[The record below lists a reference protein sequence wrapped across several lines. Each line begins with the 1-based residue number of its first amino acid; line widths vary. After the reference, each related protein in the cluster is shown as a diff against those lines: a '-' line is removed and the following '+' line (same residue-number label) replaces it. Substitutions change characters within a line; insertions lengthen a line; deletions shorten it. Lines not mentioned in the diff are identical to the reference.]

1 MSAQEGP
8 DIGREAFDHF
18 PHWMHLSFYAISA
31 LAVVIFLFGIWLHA
45 RRYWA
50 ARRNIGRFDLRSMPL
65 KLWVAFQ
72 KLTLQRSRLWRNDRF
87 TGIAHDLVLWG
98 FVVLVIGTVIMTLEE
113 DVAELFFG
121 VHFLKGTLYL
131 VYSFVL
137 DVFGIVFIVGMMMM
151 FYRRSGDRTPRLDYS
166 DEDSTDGSEGRGA
179 SLGTFLMDDKLFLF
193 LLVIAGFTGYFAEGI
208 RIYRDDTPF
217 ADEWSPIGVGL
228 AALVGVA
235 NLSADTATDIHQVLW
250 WIHAIGA
257 LAFVAYIPHSKAMH
271 MLSGFGSLVFHDE
284 QAGKRLEAPI
294 NEEPS
299 GFTQLSDFSWVQL
312 MQMDAC
318 VRCGRCHESCPAQ
331 ASGLPLSPR
340 GLVLNFKAHSQGL
353 NGNGGETQPLVGDSI
368 GQTTLW
374 SCTTCM
380 ACMDACP
387 LHIEHLPL
395 IVEGRRYL
403 VNQGMLDGGV
413 QTALEALGRYGNS
426 FKRPAKGR
434 AKWSKKAE
442 PAVKDARKEPVEY
455 LWYLGDY
462 ATYDKRC
469 QDVTKVTAGVMVKL
483 GIDFGTLKE
492 GEKNSGNDARR
503 IGEEGLFDMLQEQ
516 NLEALQAAEY
526 THLVTTDPHTYHT
539 FKHEYPTLN
548 KGRILHSSELLAELL
563 QNGQLKF
570 TNQLKGKV
578 TFHDPC
584 YLGRYNS
591 VYDAPRDVLKATGL
605 DLIEMERCRSN
616 SYCCGAGGG
625 RIWMEELEGETERPA
640 ESRVKEAASLGD
652 VDTLV
657 VACPKDYVMFQDAV
671 KTAGL
676 EDSLQIKDLFELV
689 EEAL

>member
-1 MSAQEGP
+1 MTEA
-8 DIGREAFDHF
+8 GREAFDQF
-18 PHWMHLSFYAISA
+18 PHWAHLSFYFISLLAI
-31 LAVVIFLFGIWLHA
+31 VIFLYGAWLHA
-45 RRYWA
+45 ARYLG
-50 ARRNIGRFDLRSMPL
+50 ARRNIGRFDLRALPF
-65 KLWVAFQ
+65 KVIEAFQ
-72 KLTLQRSRLWRNDRF
+72 KITLNRSRIWRNDRF
-87 TGIAHDLVLWG
+87 AGIAHDMVLWG
-98 FVVLVIGTVIMTLEE
+98 FIVLAIGTVIMTLEE

-121 VHFLKGTLYL
+121 IHFLKGPLYL
-131 VYSFVL
+131 VYSLIL
-137 DVFGIVFIVGMMMM
+137 DIFGIVFILGMAMMY
-151 FYRRSGDRTPRLDYS
+151 YRRTGGQTPRLDYS
-166 DEDSTDGSEGRGA
+166 DQDSTDGTDDKRA

-193 LLVIAGFTGYFAEGI
+193 LLVLAGLTGFLAEGF
-208 RIYRDDTPF
+208 RIYRDDTTF

-228 AALVGVA
+228 AGLLGAVDLGA
-235 NLSADTATDIHQVLW
+235 AAAKDIHLVLW

-257 LAFVAYIPHSKAMH
+257 LAFVAYLPHSKALH
-271 MLSGFGSLVFHDE
+271 MVAGFGSLVFADE
-284 QAGKRLEAPI
+284 KAGKRLEAPVSD
-294 NEEPS
+294 EPS
-299 GFTQLSDFSWVQL
+299 GFAQLSDYTWAQML
-312 MQMDAC
+312 QMDAC

-340 GLVLNFKAHSQGL
+340 GLILNFKAHCEGL
-353 NGNGGETQPLVGDSI
+353 NGGGTKPAVGNAV
-368 GQTTLW
+368 QQNTLW

-387 LHIEHLPL
+387 LHIEHLPF

-403 VNQGMLDGGV
+403 VNQGLLDGGV
-413 QTALEALGRYGNS
+413 QSALEALGRYGNS
-426 FKRPAKGR
+426 FKRPAKAR

-442 PAVKDARKEPVEY
+442 PPIKDARAEPVEY
-455 LWYLGDY
+455 LWFLGDY
-462 ATYDKRC
+462 ASYDKRC
-469 QDVTKVTAGVMVKL
+469 QEVTMITAGVFTRMDL
-483 GIDFGTLKE
+483 DFGTLKE

-516 NLEALQAAEY
+516 NLEALKMAQY

-548 KGRILHSSELLAELL
+548 GGRILHSSELLAEFL
-563 QNGQLKF
+563 QNGRLKF

-640 ESRVKEAASLGD
+640 ESRVKEAASLGG

-676 EDSLQIKDLFELV
+676 EGSLQIKDLFEIV